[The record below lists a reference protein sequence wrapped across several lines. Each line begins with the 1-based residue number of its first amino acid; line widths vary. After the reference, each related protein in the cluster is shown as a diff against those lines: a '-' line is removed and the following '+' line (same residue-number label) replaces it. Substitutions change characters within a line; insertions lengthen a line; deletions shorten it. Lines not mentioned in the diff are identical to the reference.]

1 MCHVLQNS
9 YSQGRTG
16 VQVVL
21 LLPMALPSLRAPTSI
36 PKGAWNA
43 RGPPGRPVGVRVRSS
58 LTHSHCVSIVLSQ
71 NCHQPI
77 PLHVSTQC
85 ALGVF
90 ALGRKCLGWH
100 GLFLAHRACDCRSL
114 PLGSKSELE
123 IKRQSQ
129 NDSRETPRR
138 ISHSLRRIMAGTK
151 SSPVDVIHQR
161 T

>member
-16 VQVVL
+16 VQVLL

-43 RGPPGRPVGVRVRSS
+43 RGPPWGCAVRARSS
-58 LTHSHCVSIVLSQ
+58 LTHSHCVSIALSQ
-71 NCHQPI
+71 NCLTNPSH
-77 PLHVSTQC
+77 STQC